1 MMLSPIKTDPSMV
14 CRTSHFGARGL
25 CLMLLLLAVLGNF
38 GCRRAYYRRQAD
50 AEAYSLV
57 REKATDPHWTLD
69 NYTIAMDPRS
79 RMYSP
84 YNPDRPPMPE
94 DDPTSHQFMRCV
106 DGKRGYPGWDDNGHV
121 PTTENPAWQ
130 AYLDL
135 DGDGVLPIT
144 ADDAVRLGLIHSRNY
159 QAELEELYLSALDVS
174 FERFR
179 FDGQYFAGQRAFY
192 TADGPERS
200 GGGGNSSSQLA
211 VGTYS
216 TGQRGVAYQKAYT
229 TGSTLVVGLANSL
242 VWQFSGPNDYQ
253 GNTLLDFAFVQ
264 PLLRNAGRDR
274 IMERLTVAERT
285 LLGNVRA
292 MEQYRRG
299 FYVQVM
305 TGRDPGAGPARRG
318 GVLGSGFDG
327 FTGTGGGFGRI
338 ATTGAGGAASG
349 SGAQG
354 AGAAAVGGYLGL
366 LQNQQEIRNQ
376 EDNVDRLRNNLFRLE
391 QVLVELKTRSAE
403 PDLISN
409 ILRQDLQVAQAR
421 QALVNAESR
430 LLNARNTYQANLDNF
445 KFTLGLPPQMCV
457 SVQDDLLDMFQLID
471 RDTMRMQVRLEELAN
486 TFGEVRLRIAS
497 HIESRAVV
505 DPEEPS
511 RTKVIRVLK
520 WYDGLEQDL
529 NALQASLEPL
539 AEVRE
544 RMLKEFLP
552 TTHKSLQRFA
562 AAKERRIETIRSM
575 QEMMRQ
581 LSDDPCPILPLPSI
595 NPDLV
600 KVSRL
605 DQSVA
610 DLQSSL
616 TELQEKVQTDYAEHL
631 ELRNQRIQ
639 KLLENGKDLSPE
651 ELFAELYDGVLYP
664 KQEAGAASRV
674 ADILVVLP
682 SDLLALQL
690 IQARS
695 RAESIQLAPVT
706 MKAHQA
712 LEVARRYNRDWMNAR
727 ASVVDAW
734 RLIEFNADNLESSL
748 DLLFSGDVGN
758 TTDNPLNLKASTGR
772 LRVGVQFDAPLT
784 RMAERNTYRQSLIE
798 YQQARRNYYAYE
810 DGVARSLRT
819 QLRSTL
825 NNQLNFELQ
834 RLAVLEA
841 ARQIDRNEDIRIEQ
855 ELSNQATGATAARD
869 SVSALTD
876 LLDAQNNF
884 MSIYVNYEALR
895 RSLDLDLGT
904 MQLDSEGLWIDPMRI
919 DENYG
924 TMDPWLRAEEGAM
937 APVVDAAQLPAGGH
951 PGAAGVETLP
961 PAAGKPSGPR
971 KPFDVPRNG
980 ELPAEDGEDGA
991 ALPAPQIDPPLKS
1004 VPEETQPLQ
1013 EAPSETEEATPDM
1026 PEVPAE
1032 EGSSDIQLM
1041 STQKAPV
1048 SERINKARGTSSNRY
1063 RSYYT
1068 R

>member
-1 MMLSPIKTDPSMV
+1 MIRSLENIG
-14 CRTSHFGARGL
+14 RTARL
-25 CLMLLLLAVLGNF
+25 AALLAKPFTLPKEWLLLLLVLAIGFSNA

-50 AEAYSLV
+50 AEAYALV
-57 REKATDPHWTLD
+57 REKATNPHWTLD
-69 NYTIAMDPRS
+69 NYTIAIDPRS

-121 PTTENPAWQ
+121 FLAENPAWQ

-135 DGDGVLPIT
+135 DGDGVLPLT
-144 ADDAVRLGLIHSRNY
+144 ADDAVRLGLVHSRNY
-159 QAELEELYLSALDVS
+159 QVELEELYLSALDVS

-192 TADGPERS
+192 TADGAERS
-200 GGGGNSSSQLA
+200 GGGGQSSSQLA

-216 TGQRGVAYQKAYT
+216 TGQRGIAYQKAYT
-229 TGSTLVVGLANSL
+229 TGSSLVVGVANSL
-242 VWQFSGPNDYQ
+242 VWQFSGPNDYR

-285 LLGNVRA
+285 LLANVRA

-338 ATTGAGGAASG
+338 ATTGAGGGVSG

-391 QVLVELKTRSAE
+391 QVLEELKTRSAE
-403 PDLISN
+403 DQLISN

-430 LLNARNTYQANLDNF
+430 LMNSRNTYQATLDNF

-457 SVQDDLLDMFQLID
+457 KVQDNLLDMFQLID
-471 RDTMRMQVRLEELAN
+471 RDTMKMQVRLEELAN
-486 TFGEVRLRIAS
+486 EFGEIRLRIAS
-497 HIESRAVV
+497 HIESHAVV
-505 DPEEPS
+505 DPEDAS
-511 RTKVIRVLK
+511 RTKVVRILR
-520 WYDGLEQDL
+520 WYEGLDQDL
-529 NALQASLEPL
+529 VDLQNALEPL
-539 AEVRE
+539 TEVRE
-544 RMLKEFLP
+544 KMLSEFLP
-552 TTHKSLQRFA
+552 TTKLSLQRFA
-562 AAKERRIETIRSM
+562 AAKGRRLETIREM
-575 QEMMRQ
+575 QETLRQ
-581 LSDDPCPILPLPSI
+581 LSDDPCPLLPLPSI
-595 NPDLV
+595 NPDLI
-600 KVSRL
+600 KTARL
-605 DQSVA
+605 DQSIV
-610 DLQSSL
+610 DLERSL
-616 TELQEKVQTDYAEHL
+616 TELTSKVEVDYADHL
-631 ELRNQRIQ
+631 KVRTGRIAELRE
-639 KLLENGKDLSPE
+639 KGKDLTPE
-651 ELFAELYDGVLYP
+651 ELFAKLYDGVLYP
-664 KQEAGAASRV
+664 KQDTDSASRV
-674 ADILVVLP
+674 PDIMVVLP
-682 SDLLALQL
+682 SDMLALQL

-695 RAESIQLAPVT
+695 RAEGIQLAPVT
-706 MKAHQA
+706 MKVNQA
-712 LEVARRYNRDWMNAR
+712 LEIARRYNRDWMNAR
-727 ASVVDAW
+727 ATLVDAW

-798 YQQARRNYYAYE
+798 FQQARRNYYAYE
-810 DGVARSLRT
+810 DTVARSLRT
-819 QLRSTL
+819 QLRSAL
-825 NNQLNFELQ
+825 NNQINFELQ

-904 MQLDSEGLWIDPMRI
+904 LQLDSEGIWIDPEKI
-919 DENYG
+919 DNNYG
-924 TMDPWLRAEEGAM
+924 MNDPWLRAQAQPSDPLIDASQMLAPGGAE
-937 APVVDAAQLPAGGH
+937 V
-951 PGAAGVETLP
+951 LP
-961 PAAGKPSGPR
+961 PAAGKPAGPATPR
-971 KPFDVPRNG
+971 KPFDVPRANEEVG
-980 ELPAEDGEDGA
+980 EMEGPGDQ
-991 ALPAPQIDPPLKS
+991 LPAPIVDGPLRE
-1004 VPEETQPLQ
+1004 VPEETSPLQ
-1013 EAPSETEEATPDM
+1013 EAPEGTEPEA
-1026 PEVPAE
+1026 EVPQAPAE
-1032 EGSSDIQLM
+1032 QPPAEIKLM
-1041 STQKAPV
+1041 SGEAIQ
-1048 SERINKARGTSSNRY
+1048 ARRPRGANGARY
-1063 RSYYT
+1063 QSYYA